1 MNIKNY
7 RKILC
12 VLLLI
17 LAIKKGYS
25 QELQATVTVI
35 SDRIRTTDPRVF
47 QTLQG
52 AMAEFLNTRKWTDD
66 HFAPG
71 EKIVCNFV
79 LNLKSEVN
87 SDIYSG
93 SLTVQSIRP
102 VYNSGYTTN
111 MLNYMDNNVA
121 FKYVQFQPLDFSNSR
136 VSGDDPDVS
145 NLSAILAYYAYIIIG
160 LDYDSFSP
168 RGGQPYFLKA
178 QNIVNNAPED
188 SKNINGWK
196 PFESNLN
203 RYWLVDN
210 LLNSRLGR
218 FNDVLYQYNRV
229 GLDKM
234 YSDMEAGRASIINCL
249 NILSEINAE
258 NPNTM
263 IIQLFFTAKSDELA
277 GIFSQGPLQ
286 DRERA
291 VQLLTQLDPTNTSKY
306 QQDLK

>member
-234 YSDMEAGRASIINCL
+234 YSDMEAGRASIREPKYNDH
-249 NILSEINAE
+249 SA
-258 NPNTM
+258 
-263 IIQLFFTAKSDELA
+263 
-277 GIFSQGPLQ
+277 IFHSQIG
-286 DRERA
+286 
-291 VQLLTQLDPTNTSKY
+291 
-306 QQDLK
+306 